1 MSVTKNMKSAIVAF
15 LGTAIVAGASVP
27 SQAGAVI
34 GDAASCSKDAT
45 GAGTCFGTPRGF
57 RNSSDPTAQVD
68 FLLTLTGGVA
78 FLAHFGGATFTCTIP
93 SNPNTIAFA
102 NFFETTNT
110 TGSRSRGDAS
120 GNCTYNA
127 NWKSS
132 ATGSNY

>member
-1 MSVTKNMKSAIVAF
+1 MTVTKNIKSAVVAF
-15 LGTAIVAGASVP
+15 LGTATLAGASLP
-27 SQAGAVI
+27 SEAGNVI
-34 GDAASCSKDAT
+34 ADAASCSKDAT
-45 GAGTCFGTPRGF
+45 GAGTCWGTPRGF

-78 FLAHFGGATFTCTIP
+78 FVAHFGGTTYTCSIP

-102 NFFETTNT
+102 NFFETANNWFQI
-110 TGSRSRGDAS
+110 SWDAT

-132 ATGSNY
+132 ATGSSY

>member
-1 MSVTKNMKSAIVAF
+1 MRVTKNMKSAIAAF

-34 GDAASCSKDAT
+34 SDAASCSKDPS
-45 GAGTCFGTPRGF
+45 GAGTCWGTPRGF
-57 RNSSDPTAQVD
+57 RNSPDPTAQVD
-68 FLLTLTGGVA
+68 FLLTLSGGVA
-78 FLAHFGGATFTCTIP
+78 FLAHFGGATYTCTIP

-102 NFFETTNT
+102 NFFETTNNWFQI
-110 TGSRSRGDAS
+110 SWDAS